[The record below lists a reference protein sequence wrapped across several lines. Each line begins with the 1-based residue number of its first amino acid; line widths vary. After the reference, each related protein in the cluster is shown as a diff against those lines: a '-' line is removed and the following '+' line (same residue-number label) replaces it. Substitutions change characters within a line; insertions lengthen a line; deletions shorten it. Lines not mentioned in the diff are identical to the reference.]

1 MAKDGLGADFTY
13 GSRVGCLRRE
23 GRAKLGLLMIVPIAI
38 GVIVEPC
45 RGVCATL
52 PILLCLETVSC
63 WGDLEICL
71 LLPKDGAGWGK
82 KG

>member
-1 MAKDGLGADFTY
+1 MVKDGLEADFTY

-52 PILLCLETVSC
+52 PILLCLETISC
-63 WGDLEICL
+63 WGHLEICL

>member
-1 MAKDGLGADFTY
+1 
-13 GSRVGCLRRE
+13 
-23 GRAKLGLLMIVPIAI
+23 MIVPIAI

-71 LLPKDGAGWGK
+71 FLPKDRAGQGK